1 MGQTYLER
9 ELIKPTPYL
18 VSGTIFFLV
27 LFIVVRSKFV
37 RKCPMWI
44 IRCIFILF
52 TICFSGTISL
62 VSVFSYISWMWTFLI
77 VAIIHVPLYL
87 LWLRFLQKKIK
98 KDGSYELGDA
108 TETQFLMDP
117 EESYSRKRQTAFH
130 WAQVICSI
138 FEALTIVIK
147 PIIRFWCSSC

>member
-44 IRCIFILF
+44 IRCTFILF

-77 VAIIHVPLYL
+77 VAIVHIPLYL
-87 LWLRFLQKKIK
+87 LWLRFLQMKFKR
-98 KDGSYELGDA
+98 DGLYELGDA
-108 TETQFLMDP
+108 TETQFLMYP

-130 WAQVICSI
+130 WAQVICNN
-138 FEALTIVIK
+138 F
-147 PIIRFWCSSC
+147 